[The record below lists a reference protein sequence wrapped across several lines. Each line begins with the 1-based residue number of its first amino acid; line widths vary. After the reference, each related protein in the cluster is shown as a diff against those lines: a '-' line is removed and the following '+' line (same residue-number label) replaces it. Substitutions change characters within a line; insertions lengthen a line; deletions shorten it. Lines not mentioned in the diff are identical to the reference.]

1 VNPTCKWRTGLRAI
15 AAAGVLALVAASA
28 QASLTTFELSFEFS
42 GATPPEGMAP
52 WLTATLDDHDM
63 PGAVD
68 LTLETTNLTDHEFV
82 FEWLFNLDPQL
93 DAGALVFSAPL
104 KTGEFADPTIDL
116 GMDSFPGDG
125 GGYFDI
131 RVDFDNSNGPSTRFG
146 VGDAVEYTITGI
158 STLTADSFDFL
169 SAPHGG
175 NGMHATAAHVGGIG
189 PDDGDSGWISVPE
202 PATLIVLVLGGLALL
217 RRGR

>member
-1 VNPTCKWRTGLRAI
+1 MNPTCMWRRSLRAVT
-15 AAAGVLALVAASA
+15 AAAVLALVAASA

-52 WLTATLDDHDM
+52 WLTATFDDHDT
-63 PGAVD
+63 PGSVD
-68 LTLETTNLTDHEFV
+68 LTLETTNLTDNEFV
-82 FEWLFNLDPQL
+82 FEWLFNLDPEL
-93 DAGALVFSAPL
+93 DVSALVLSEPVKA
-104 KTGEFADPTIDL
+104 GEFADPTIDL

-131 RVDFDNSNGPSTRFG
+131 RIDFDNSNGPSTRFG
-146 VGDAVEYTITGI
+146 VGDAAEYTITGI
-158 STLTADSFDFL
+158 STLTAESFDFL

-175 NGMHATAAHVGGIG
+175 HGTHATAAHIGGIG

-202 PATLIVLVLGGLALL
+202 PATLGALALGGLALL
-217 RRGR
+217 CRRR

>member
-1 VNPTCKWRTGLRAI
+1 MM
-15 AAAGVLALVAASA
+15 AATVLALFVASA
-28 QASLTTFELSFEFS
+28 QAALTTFALSYEFS

-52 WLTATLDDHDM
+52 WLTATFDDHDT
-63 PGAVD
+63 PGSVD
-68 LTLETTNLTDHEFV
+68 LTLETTNLTDNEFA
-82 FEWLFNLDPQL
+82 FELLFNLDPEL
-93 DAGALVFSAPL
+93 DASALVFSAPV

-116 GMDSFPGDG
+116 GMNSFPGDG

-158 STLTADSFDFL
+158 STLTTDSFDSL

-175 NGMHATAAHVGGIG
+175 HGTHAVAAHVGGIG

-202 PATLIVLVLGGLALL
+202 PGTLIVLVLGGLALL
-217 RRGR
+217 RRRR

>member
-1 VNPTCKWRTGLRAI
+1 MM
-15 AAAGVLALVAASA
+15 AATVLALFVASA
-28 QASLTTFELSFEFS
+28 QAALTTFALSYEFS

-52 WLTATLDDHDM
+52 WLTATFDDHDT
-63 PGAVD
+63 PGSVD
-68 LTLETTNLTDHEFV
+68 LTLETTNLTDNEFA
-82 FEWLFNLDPQL
+82 FELLFNLDPEL
-93 DAGALVFSAPL
+93 DASALVFSAPV

-116 GMDSFPGDG
+116 GMNSFPGDG

-158 STLTADSFDFL
+158 STLTTDSFDFL

-175 NGMHATAAHVGGIG
+175 HGTHATAAHIGGIG

-202 PATLIVLVLGGLALL
+202 PGTLIVLVLGGLALL
-217 RRGR
+217 RRRR